1 MSPQIYVKILC
12 RAGGIGQGMPG
23 RQAER
28 RKMTLQVRTAAKWNR
43 ALLLYP
49 SQAFC
54 SDPGTRPVVIR
65 TQLLKLYSYL
75 RTAGVPRAAAR
86 SAVYEGGLLHGP
98 IADHVYAGQVAVFWT
113 GGVRSGLAGLAGTV
127 VRSRQG
133 FPLAPAGS

>member
-1 MSPQIYVKILC
+1 MQFPDMAISRFPRRLC
-12 RAGGIGQGMPG
+12 HPG
-23 RQAER
+23 LVASCRITDEKDPR
-28 RKMTLQVRTAAKWNR
+28 SRQVRR
-43 ALLLYP
+43 G
-49 SQAFC
+49 
-54 SDPGTRPVVIR
+54 D
-65 TQLLKLYSYL
+65 
-75 RTAGVPRAAAR
+75 RAAAR